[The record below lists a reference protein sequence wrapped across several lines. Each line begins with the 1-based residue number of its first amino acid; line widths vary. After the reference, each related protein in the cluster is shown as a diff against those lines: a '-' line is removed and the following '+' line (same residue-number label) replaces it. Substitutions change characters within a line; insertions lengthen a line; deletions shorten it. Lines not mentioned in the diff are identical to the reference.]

1 MELQRYKEISKW
13 FNETFPD
20 EPLLKEKILDKIT
33 EIFQKLPRD
42 YYLDYKDSPNFVL
55 INEIMDESTGETKI
69 ETMVNPFFLMFV
81 TLSCKATYDAVI
93 KHLNK
98 VNKICLKCKKE
109 NPKDAKHCME
119 CGKLF

>member
-1 MELQRYKEISKW
+1 MELEKYKEISNW

-20 EPLLKEKILDKIT
+20 EPLLKEKILDRIT
-33 EIFQKLPRD
+33 EIFQKLPKD
-42 YYLDYKDSPNFVL
+42 YYLDYKDNPNFVL

-81 TLSCKATYDAVI
+81 TLSCKAAYDAVI
-93 KHLNK
+93 NHLNK
-98 VNKICLKCKKE
+98 NNKICSKCKKE
-109 NPKDAKHCME
+109 NPKEARRCME

>member
-1 MELQRYKEISKW
+1 MELETYKEISKW

-33 EIFQKLPRD
+33 EIFQKLPKD
-42 YYLDYKDSPNFVL
+42 YYLDYKDNPNFVL
-55 INEIMDESTGETKI
+55 ISEIMDESTGETKI

-98 VNKICLKCKKE
+98 DNKICSKCKKE
-109 NPKDAKHCME
+109 KSKRSQA
-119 CGKLF
+119 LYAVW

>member
-1 MELQRYKEISKW
+1 
-13 FNETFPD
+13 
-20 EPLLKEKILDKIT
+20 
-33 EIFQKLPRD
+33 
-42 YYLDYKDSPNFVL
+42 
-55 INEIMDESTGETKI
+55 MDESTGETKI

-98 VNKICLKCKKE
+98 DNKICSKCKKE
-109 NPKDAKHCME
+109 NPKEAKRCME

>member
-13 FNETFPD
+13 FNESSPD

-42 YYLDYKDSPNFVL
+42 YYLDYKDNPNFVL

-81 TLSCKATYDAVI
+81 TLSCKATFDAVI

-98 VNKICLKCKKE
+98 DNKICSKCKKE
-109 NPKDAKHCME
+109 NPKEAKHCMQ
-119 CGKLF
+119 CGKRL